1 MVIEHGRKLLAL
13 PKTIFQP
20 LQPGFFL
27 HKQWNHAVNEILL
40 DKQVTLVTGAS
51 RGIGAAISDWLGHSG
66 AIVIGTATSDAGAE
80 AISARFKSA
89 GVQGIGMRLDVT
101 NAADTESV
109 INRISEEYGPIS
121 ILVNNAGITRDNLF
135 MRMKDAEWDD
145 VIATNLTSVYRL
157 CRLVVKPMVKARSG
171 RIINISSVV
180 GITGN
185 AGQVNYSAAKAG
197 LLGLTKSL
205 ARELGSR
212 SITINAIAPGFIES
226 DMTDSLPEEQKQKLI
241 GEIALGRLGTP
252 DDIAQTCLFLASPAA
267 GYITGQTIS
276 VNGGMVMT

>member
-1 MVIEHGRKLLAL
+1 MTESTLENQIA
-13 PKTIFQP
+13 
-20 LQPGFFL
+20 
-27 HKQWNHAVNEILL
+27 
-40 DKQVTLVTGAS
+40 LVTGAS
-51 RGIGAAISDWLGHSG
+51 RGIGAAISDLLGAHG
-66 AIVIGTATSDAGAE
+66 ATVIGTATSEKGAA
-80 AISARFKSA
+80 AISARFEQA
-89 GVQGIGMRLDVT
+89 GVKGCGLCLDVT
-101 NAADTESV
+101 DAAGTEAA
-109 INRISEEYGPIS
+109 ISHISTTYGPVS

-135 MRMKDAEWDD
+135 MRMKDSEWDD

-157 CRLVVKPMVKARSG
+157 CRLVIKPMVKARGG

-185 AGQVNYSAAKAG
+185 AGQVNYAASKAG
-197 LLGLTKSL
+197 VLGMTKSL

-226 DMTDSLPEEQKQKLI
+226 DMTDSLPEDQKEKLK

-252 DDIAQTCLFLASPAA
+252 ADIAQTCLFLASPAA
-267 GYITGQTIS
+267 SYITGQTIS

>member
-1 MVIEHGRKLLAL
+1 M
-13 PKTIFQP
+13 
-20 LQPGFFL
+20 
-27 HKQWNHAVNEILL
+27 NELLL
-40 DKQVTLVTGAS
+40 DKQVALVTGAS
-51 RGIGAAISDWLGHSG
+51 RGIGAAISDLLGRSG
-66 AIVIGTATSDAGAE
+66 AVVIGTATSDAGAA
-80 AISARFKSA
+80 AISARFKAA
-89 GVQGIGMRLDVT
+89 GVQGIGMKLDVT
-101 NAADTESV
+101 DAAAAEAA
-109 INRISEEYGPIS
+109 IAQISAEYGPVA

-145 VIATNLTSVYRL
+145 VIATNLTSVYRM
-157 CRLVVKPMVKARSG
+157 CRLVVKPMVKARTG

-197 LLGLTKSL
+197 LLGMTKSL

-212 SITINAIAPGFIES
+212 SITINAVAPGFIES
-226 DMTDSLPEEQKQKLI
+226 DMTDSLPEEQKEKLKS
-241 GEIALGRLGTP
+241 EIALGRLGTP

-267 GYITGQTIS
+267 AYITGQTIS

>member
-1 MVIEHGRKLLAL
+1 MTES
-13 PKTIFQP
+13 
-20 LQPGFFL
+20 
-27 HKQWNHAVNEILL
+27 IL
-40 DKQVTLVTGAS
+40 DNQVALVTGAS
-51 RGIGAAISDWLGHSG
+51 RGIGAAISDLLGANG
-66 AIVIGTATSDAGAE
+66 ATVIGTATSEKGAE
-80 AISARFKSA
+80 AISARFAAA
-89 GVQGIGMRLDVT
+89 GIKGSGLCLDVT
-101 NAADTESV
+101 DAEKTEAAIKQITDTHGS
-109 INRISEEYGPIS
+109 IS

-135 MRMKDAEWDD
+135 MRMKDSEWDE

-157 CRLVVKPMVKARSG
+157 CRLVVKPMVKARGG

-185 AGQVNYSAAKAG
+185 AGQVNYSASKAG
-197 LLGLTKSL
+197 VLGMTKSL

-212 SITINAIAPGFIES
+212 SITINAVAPGFIES
-226 DMTDSLPEEQKQKLI
+226 DMTNALPEEQKDKLK

-267 GYITGQTIS
+267 SYITGQTIS

>member
-1 MVIEHGRKLLAL
+1 M
-13 PKTIFQP
+13 
-20 LQPGFFL
+20 
-27 HKQWNHAVNEILL
+27 NELLL
-40 DKQVTLVTGAS
+40 DEQVALVTGAS
-51 RGIGAAISDWLGHSG
+51 RGIGAAISDLLGRSG
-66 AIVIGTATSDAGAE
+66 AVVIGTATSDAGAA
-80 AISARFKSA
+80 AISARFKGA

-101 NAADTESV
+101 DADAAEAA
-109 INRISEEYGPIS
+109 IAQISAEHGPVS

-145 VIATNLTSVYRL
+145 VIATNLTSVYRM
-157 CRLVVKPMVKARSG
+157 CRLVVKPMVKARTG

-197 LLGLTKSL
+197 LLGMTKSL

-212 SITINAIAPGFIES
+212 SITINAVAPGFIES
-226 DMTDSLPEEQKQKLI
+226 DMTDSLPEEQKEKLK

-267 GYITGQTIS
+267 AYITGQTIS

>member
-1 MVIEHGRKLLAL
+1 MTES
-13 PKTIFQP
+13 
-20 LQPGFFL
+20 
-27 HKQWNHAVNEILL
+27 ILEN
-40 DKQVTLVTGAS
+40 QVALVTGAS
-51 RGIGAAISDWLGHSG
+51 RGIGAAISDLLGANG
-66 AIVIGTATSDAGAE
+66 ATVIGTATSEKGAE
-80 AISARFKSA
+80 AISARFAAA
-89 GVQGIGMRLDVT
+89 GIKGSGLCLDVT
-101 NAADTESV
+101 DAEKTEAAIKQITDTHGS
-109 INRISEEYGPIS
+109 IS

-135 MRMKDAEWDD
+135 MRMKDSEWDE

-185 AGQVNYSAAKAG
+185 AGQVNYSASKAG
-197 LLGLTKSL
+197 VLGMTKSL

-212 SITINAIAPGFIES
+212 SITINAVAPGFIES
-226 DMTDSLPEEQKQKLI
+226 DMTNALPEEQKDKLK

-267 GYITGQTIS
+267 SYITGQTIS